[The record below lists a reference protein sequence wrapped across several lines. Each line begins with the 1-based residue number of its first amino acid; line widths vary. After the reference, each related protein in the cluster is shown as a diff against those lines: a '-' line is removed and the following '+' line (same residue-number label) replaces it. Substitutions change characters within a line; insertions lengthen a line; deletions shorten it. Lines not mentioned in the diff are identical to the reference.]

1 MNKIII
7 TILITSIALTGFGCI
22 KFSSDSAGEGGG
34 IWKTTDQGEIWE
46 QKTKFPTAEGV
57 GSVAHVSVQ
66 ALAID
71 PSDHMAIYAG
81 TKSDGLLYTYD
92 GAQAWQSATHLDSGP
107 VAAVSIDPQDKCS
120 VYAASRNKVY
130 KSIDCN
136 RTFEQV
142 YFETRTDVDVTD
154 VEVDWYNPSIV
165 YAGTSDGDLLK
176 STDAGTSWSP
186 VYRFEK
192 DINSILVD
200 PFDSRVIY
208 VGTEKKGL
216 WKSVDGGSTWID
228 FKEEFKEFKT
238 STSIYHIAADHTSE
252 GTIIVATKYGL
263 LRTYDGGSSW
273 HEISLV
279 TPPGTATITS
289 LVMNP
294 REGKEIFYTTPET
307 FYKSLDGGGTWTTV
321 EVPSSGYDATSLA
334 IDPENSKVIYLGV
347 KESKKDDF

>member
-1 MNKIII
+1 MNKIIFA
-7 TILITSIALTGFGCI
+7 ILIASIALMGFGCI

-34 IWKTTDQGEIWE
+34 VWKTTDQGEVWE
-46 QKTKFPTAEGV
+46 QKVKFPTPEGV
-57 GSVAHVSVQ
+57 GNVAHVSVRS
-66 ALAID
+66 LAID
-71 PSDHMAIYAG
+71 PSDHLAVYAG

-92 GAQAWQSATHLDSGP
+92 GAESWQSATYLDSGP
-107 VAAVSIDPQDKCS
+107 VSDVSIDPMNKCN

-176 STDAGTSWSP
+176 STDAGKSWSP
-186 VYRFEK
+186 VNRFEK
-192 DINSILVD
+192 DVNKVLVD
-200 PFDSRVIY
+200 PFDSRVLY
-208 VGTEKKGL
+208 VGTEKNGL
-216 WKSVDGGSTWID
+216 WKSADGGATWINFD
-228 FKEEFKEFKT
+228 EGLKEFKN
-238 STSIYHIAADHTSE
+238 STSIYFIAADHTSQ

-263 LRTYDGGSSW
+263 LRTYDGGENW
-273 HEISLV
+273 NEINLV

-289 LVMNP
+289 LAVNP

-307 FYKSLDGGGTWTTV
+307 FYKSLDGGATWTTV
-321 EVPSSGYDATSLA
+321 EAPSSGYEASAVA
-334 IDPENSKVIYLGV
+334 IDPENNKVLYLGV
-347 KESKKDDF
+347 TEAKKDDF